1 MSPAAVTYRLHNLYI
16 RSDVSLDEPA
26 VENQTADVEIRRGEP
41 RTVSDEVP
49 PGEVVVRLNLH
60 DRVWYSATHDGG
72 GYTLRFPNLCDFAL
86 SEDCSSITWHPL
98 EAVDEGFIGMMLKG
112 TVLSFALSLRGE
124 LLLHSSAVTIDG
136 EAVAFAGLSG
146 MGKSTAAAL
155 LCAGGAPLLA
165 DDALRVDLGS
175 PIVCFRGAS
184 SLRLRESAASIL
196 DLFETRP
203 RVGETP
209 DGRLAIYPPSG
220 ESAVPLGAVVVPHPD
235 REIER
240 VSIEPILGAEA
251 FWTMLRFGRVMGWQ
265 QQRRIQQQFF
275 QISRLVRET
284 KIMRA
289 RIPWTQPFTR
299 QTANELRREIVG
311 SVSHANG

>member
-1 MSPAAVTYRLHNLYI
+1 MSPAVETYRLHNLHI
-16 RSDVSLDEPA
+16 RSDVSLDEPV
-26 VENQTADVEIRRGEP
+26 VENQIADVEIRRGEP
-41 RTVSDEVP
+41 RRVSDEVP

-60 DRVWYSATHDGG
+60 DRVWYSATHNSG

-98 EAVDEGFIGMMLKG
+98 EPVDEGLIGMMLKG
-112 TVLSFALSLRGE
+112 TVLSFALALRGE
-124 LLLHSSAVTIDG
+124 LLLHASAVTIDG

-175 PIVCFRGAS
+175 PVMCFRGAT
-184 SLRLRESAASIL
+184 SLRLRESAESIL

-203 RVGETP
+203 RVGETA
-209 DGRLAIYPPSG
+209 DGRLAVYPPSG
-220 ESAVPLGAVVVPHPD
+220 ESELPLSAVVVPHPD

-240 VSIEPILGAEA
+240 VSIEPILGSEA
-251 FWTMLRFGRVMGWQ
+251 FWTMSRFGRVMGWQ
-265 QQRRIQQQFF
+265 QQRMIQQQFS
-275 QISRLVRET
+275 QISRLVRRIEIL
-284 KIMRA
+284 KV

-299 QTANELRREIVG
+299 QTAEELRQEIVR
-311 SVSHANG
+311 SMSHATG